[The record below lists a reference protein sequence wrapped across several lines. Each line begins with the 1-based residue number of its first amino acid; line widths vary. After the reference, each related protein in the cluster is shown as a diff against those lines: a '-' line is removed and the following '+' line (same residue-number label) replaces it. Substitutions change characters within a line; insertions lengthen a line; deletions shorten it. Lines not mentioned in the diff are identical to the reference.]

1 MANKSAEK
9 KKNAQSHEKIVVKVI
24 NRANFLKKIMAAPH
38 KNREDPI
45 VVAPDDIIDTPMSG
59 LL

>member
-38 KNREDPI
+38 KNREDP
-45 VVAPDDIIDTPMSG
+45 
-59 LL
+59 